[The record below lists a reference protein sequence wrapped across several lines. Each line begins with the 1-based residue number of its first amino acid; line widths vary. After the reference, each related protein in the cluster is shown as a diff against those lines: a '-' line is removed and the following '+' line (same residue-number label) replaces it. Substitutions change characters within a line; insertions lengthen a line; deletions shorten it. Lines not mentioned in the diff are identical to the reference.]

1 MSSSFQLQAVVELPY
16 LQEEFVYPW
25 DLQIPE
31 PLFWIRL
38 SGEMTDQE
46 IGLFFAKLVQCNQ
59 LDFSGESHTVLDR
72 ILNAESLVLPG
83 GLQAVFENQSI
94 NPSCCCGLESWR
106 EWQVFLTT
114 GESPWLGHSPSPWIE
129 AKNDRITIGSDDGLD
144 ESIQLAFQIEVP
156 RSTFR
161 QALQNV
167 EQDLQNFLYCVDSWA
182 QTIGFKPSKH
192 LAQKINECFDIGNS
206 YTKLPM

>member
-1 MSSSFQLQAVVELPY
+1 MSSSFQLQAVIETPY
-16 LQEEFVYPW
+16 FQEEFVPPW
-25 DLQIPE
+25 DLKIPE
-31 PLFWIRL
+31 PLSWIRL
-38 SGEMTDQE
+38 SGEMTEQE
-46 IGLFFAKLVQCNQ
+46 IGLFFAKLVQYNQ

-94 NPSCCCGLESWR
+94 NPSCCCGLETWR
-106 EWQVFLTT
+106 EWQAFLTT
-114 GESPWLGHSPSPWIE
+114 GNSPWLGHDPSPWVE
-129 AKNDRITIGSDDGLD
+129 AKNGQISIWSDSGLG
-144 ESIQLAFQIEVP
+144 ESIQQAFQIEVP
-156 RSTFR
+156 RSAFR

-182 QTIGFKPSKH
+182 QTIGFKSSNH
-192 LAQKINECFDIGNS
+192 LAQKINACFDIGNR